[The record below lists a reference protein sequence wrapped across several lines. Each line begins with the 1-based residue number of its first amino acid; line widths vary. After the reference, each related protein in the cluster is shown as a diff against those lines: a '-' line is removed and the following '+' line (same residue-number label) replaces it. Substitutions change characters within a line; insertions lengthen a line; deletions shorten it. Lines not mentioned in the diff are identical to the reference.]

1 MNTQDKPSLAVSL
14 SKEWPAAELVPVAEL
29 IMDSAVGRLWLAAGP
44 HGLSHLS
51 VLTGDDRERRIP
63 LASANAAQKARAEA
77 ILAQTKSQ
85 LLEYFAGARQVFE
98 LPLAPKGTRFQRA
111 VWQALVGLSY
121 GSFTSYGEL
130 AVKIDNPKAVR
141 AVGTANGANP
151 IAIIVPCHRVI
162 GKDGRLTGYVW
173 GLAMKQQLLDLEAG
187 RPS

>member
-1 MNTQDKPSLAVSL
+1 M
-14 SKEWPAAELVPVAEL
+14 
-29 IMDSAVGRLWLAAGP
+29 
-44 HGLSHLS
+44 
-51 VLTGDDRERRIP
+51 
-63 LASANAAQKARAEA
+63 
-77 ILAQTKSQ
+77 AQTKSQ

-98 LPLAPKGTRFQRA
+98 LPLAPKGTRFQRT

-130 AVKIDNPKAVR
+130 AIKIDNPKAVR

-162 GKDGRLTGYVW
+162 GKDGKLTGYAW